1 MEELPLTG
9 VLLCCTS
16 VSQDVRTKLVDAATQ
31 MGAVHKLDLTS
42 DVTHLIVGSITTAK
56 YRYVA
61 KERPDIKVLHPNWI
75 EAVRESWMEGGDVD
89 VAFLEKEHHIPPFT
103 GLQICVT
110 GFDNID
116 QRTYI
121 STTLGE
127 HGATYHGDLTKAVT
141 HLIAAAPSGAKYKAA
156 KLWGVTVVS
165 LKWFED
171 SLYRGMALDESLYD
185 PGLAE
190 EEQGKGAFRLR
201 AKPRT
206 SLGKRERE
214 GSAPGANSEDISKK
228 RLRRTASTR
237 LESQSQDM
245 WQDISAHSVGVEASE
260 LDQWT
265 ESGGCSTTHVS
276 ETTTGLNL
284 EVKTESKEDD
294 SRRRD
299 EPPEGLFSGLYV
311 LLHEFDRAKASRLQD
326 FLVPNGACIVQSVT
340 ELEEASCNP
349 SFKERYLLVPH
360 VVADTSLRLP
370 DVPAG
375 TVTATEWWVER
386 CVLYKRLFSPTEDVL
401 SRPLWNVKVSGAD
414 GLTISTTGFAGVDL
428 RQVAEAVR
436 LMGATYQEKVLPS
449 SSVLVSGSAS
459 IRKEKA
465 FYANKHHI
473 PVVSANWLWT
483 CLTTKK
489 IASLDKHALS
499 LPAVDPKDFQ
509 GEPSTS
515 SPAPSDLAPQN
526 SRDSQKKDDATL
538 KRLSSTRRKHATPSL
553 SLHAVKPSP
562 AAMLPRPMP
571 FVHEDDPCSPPV
583 ASELLRAPTTNSASV
598 LRAPTTDGASDMS
611 LQPLKEVSPNL
622 SPRKGSQALDHGNE
636 DLSAG
641 RKDRAKSASRT
652 VSLERPASRTVSPEK
667 STSPPPPPP
676 AGVTPDTEA
685 HPPPRPIHQVTAE
698 LADLLHT
705 SAASR
710 PSSAAGAQPL
720 QRRKNRPLGRAAS
733 GISNHSASASAQSE
747 RLTPSIPSELTE
759 SAADGFDVPRE
770 APAPPSTQLGYET
783 PEAEAHRLQMSKEL
797 GTKLQDDGGMR
808 RLASLGTV
816 KDTVM
821 SSDAGVGNRV
831 RGRHRTK

>member
-16 VSQDVRTKLVDAATQ
+16 ISQDVRTKLVDAATQ

-141 HLIAAAPSGAKYKAA
+141 HLIAAAPQGAKYKAA

-190 EEQGKGAFRLR
+190 EEQGKGAFRLL

-214 GSAPGANSEDISKK
+214 GSAPGVNSEDISKK
-228 RLRRTASTR
+228 RLRRTANIR

-245 WQDISAHSVGVEASE
+245 WQDISAHSVGVEATE

-265 ESGGCSTTHVS
+265 ESGGRSTTHVS
-276 ETTTGLNL
+276 DTTTGAKL
-284 EVKTESKEDD
+284 EVKAESKEDV
-294 SRRRD
+294 SKRLD
-299 EPPEGLFSGLYV
+299 EAPEGLLSGIYV
-311 LLHEFDRAKASRLQD
+311 LMDGFDRQKASRLRD
-326 FLVPNGACIVQSVT
+326 FLEPNGACVVQSGT

-349 SFKERYLLVPH
+349 FFKERFLLVPH
-360 VVADTSLRLP
+360 TVADTSLRLP

-386 CVLYKRLFSPTEDVL
+386 CILYKRLVSPSEDVL
-401 SRPLWNVKVSGAD
+401 SRPLWDVKVSG
-414 GLTISTTGFAGVDL
+414 GENLTISTTGFAGVDL

-449 SSVLVSGSAS
+449 SSVLISGSSS
-459 IRKEKA
+459 IKKEKA
-465 FYANKHHI
+465 FYANKHRI
-473 PVVSANWLWT
+473 PVVSADWLWT
-483 CLTTKK
+483 CLKTKQ
-489 IASLDKHALS
+489 IASLEKHALQ

-509 GEPSTS
+509 GDPSTS
-515 SPAPSDLAPQN
+515 SPAPSDMAPQN
-526 SRDSQKKDDATL
+526 SRDSKKKDDATL

-553 SLHAVKPSP
+553 SIHAVKPSR
-562 AAMLPRPMP
+562 AATLPRPMP
-571 FVHEDDPCSPPV
+571 FVHEDDPCSPAV
-583 ASELLRAPTTNSASV
+583 ESKLLF
-598 LRAPTTDGASDMS
+598 APTTDGASDMNV
-611 LQPLKEVSPNL
+611 QPLKEVSPNL
-622 SPRKGSQALDHGNE
+622 SPRKGSQASDHGNK
-636 DLSAG
+636 DVPAG
-641 RKDRAKSASRT
+641 TKERAKSTSRT
-652 VSLERPASRTVSPEK
+652 VSPERPASRTVSPEK
-667 STSPPPPPP
+667 STSPEPPLPV
-676 AGVTPDTEA
+676 GVTADAEA
-685 HPPPRPIHQVTAE
+685 HPPARPIHQVTAE

-783 PEAEAHRLQMSKEL
+783 PEAEAHRLQMSKKL